1 MGAEVAGMAA
11 VDTLVRYLLQPKP
24 PAAPDILGMSG
35 MQAPGQQPPGQQP
48 APEDGGGG
56 FLASPFAPGLD
67 IFGNPLQGAAPATPP
82 DPETSEGRG
91 AFLAS
96 IAHLPLDEQKRL
108 WDDFRDPTPGPF
120 EIPTMSELD
129 VLGKAAVTGQFES
142 ETEQFEGGQEDLAEQ
157 RQIVQD
163 LKTEKDEGVEAG
175 RKERAEQLQA
185 FEDGLIELDALPD
198 DVRKEVYGNVDNL
211 KSYIEGRI
219 GTTLKDMRTE
229 YEGMRDVL
237 ESMNESH
244 FAQARD
250 LTAEMLQTTGSAVMS
265 DIGNAVRIM
274 QSDPR
279 FQEMSADQQGVALRT
294 VRLTGAAEIGSVL
307 AKTGAEERA
316 RLDLE
321 RVTRD
326 QIMSSFDE
334 VYLTQSSATRRVLE
348 GTGISEVGA
357 AQREAGQAVA
367 NAMTV
372 RAEQKRIVRGEMANY
387 RNQSRLA
394 EQSFILGQNQLI
406 LQGNREAFVMNSSL
420 QRPVLESGLMNHA
433 LAMQTLGIGIYQLD
447 YSNRVQA
454 FALETGYIGSLL
466 GPMEGWMGYQ
476 MQKGIADA
484 SKPDDPGFDWGGL
497 IPNVGFN
504 IGVGG

>member
-48 APEDGGGG
+48 SPETGGGG
-56 FLASPFAPGLD
+56 ALASPFAPGLD
-67 IFGNPLQGAAPATPP
+67 IFGNPLQGAPPATAP

-108 WDDFRDPTPGPF
+108 WDDFRDPTPIF

-142 ETEQFEGGQEDLAEQ
+142 EVEQFEEGKDILAEQ
-157 RQIVQD
+157 RQTVGD
-163 LKTEKDEGVEAG
+163 LKTEKAEGVEAG

-219 GTTLKDMRTE
+219 GTTLKEMRTE
-229 YEGMRDVL
+229 YAGMRDVL

-244 FAQARD
+244 FAEARD
-250 LTAEMLQTTGSAVMS
+250 RTAEMLQATGSGVMAEV
-265 DIGNAVRIM
+265 GNTVRTM

-279 FQEMSADQQGVALRT
+279 FQEMSADQQGVALQT
-294 VRLTGAAEIGSVL
+294 VRLTGAAQIGSTL
-307 AKTGAEERA
+307 ATVGAQERA
-316 RLDLE
+316 RLDTE
-321 RVTRD
+321 RLSRD

-334 VYLTQSSATRRVLE
+334 VYLTQSAGTRRVLE
-348 GTGISEVGA
+348 STGISEVGA

-367 NAMTV
+367 NAMFV
-372 RAEQKRIVRGEMANY
+372 RAEQKRIVRSDMANF

-394 EQSFILGQNQLI
+394 EQNFILGQNQLI
-406 LQGNREAFVMNSSL
+406 LQGNRDAFTMNSSL

-466 GPMEGWMGYQ
+466 APFEGVLGYQ

-484 SKPDDPGFDWGGL
+484 GKADDPGFDWGGL
-497 IPNVGFN
+497 IPSIGINVGK
-504 IGVGG
+504 